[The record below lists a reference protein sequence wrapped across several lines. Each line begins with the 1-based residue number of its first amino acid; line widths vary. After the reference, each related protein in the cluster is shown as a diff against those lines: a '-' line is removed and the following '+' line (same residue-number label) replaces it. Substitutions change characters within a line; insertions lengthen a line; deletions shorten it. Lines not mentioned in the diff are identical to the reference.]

1 MKRLNKHWLE
11 KPREMIELDELE
23 NMATASIDSDIR
35 IVLDRLHNVASRVII
50 SDITVSAI
58 GVPAVRAIIPGF
70 EVYFLDRERKGTRC
84 KEWRNV
90 TA

>member
-1 MKRLNKHWLE
+1 
-11 KPREMIELDELE
+11 
-23 NMATASIDSDIR
+23 ATASIDSDIR